1 MLRSGAIRGRAREKG
16 RQETAAAPRPVPSRA
31 TSSQLPGAAA
41 MAAQLRAEAAA
52 PAARLGPK
60 VRPVSCTLLTFFLLA
75 ACSIHETEQ
84 KGYCEN
90 IITKKHL
97 DKLQELIDSQ
107 MLMSCHVSFEFI
119 DEQQLGD
126 PICFVKAAFPRLED
140 ILDKMKFKKNSDNF
154 NKTKD
159 VQNMYKKIDE
169 NEVPCID
176 DQDDHERELSQA
188 CSKEFF
194 MPPEKMLQLVKNF
207 FHQVMVLLDK
217 NVDFKRDC
225 SKTYQKCSATKKE
238 VPSPGVVTD
247 RDCNCPSPSPP
258 REGLPASSHPALASK
273 PFPSTVPRLGSKE
286 AAAST
291 HLAHSRPGAMQSPV
305 KLDSST
311 KPRVSRS
318 THRGLVALE
327 MQGVWAGISASVSSP
342 TAELELA
349 SASQGLGSGSIRTE
363 PLLDL
368 TEPPSQEPRSTE
380 DIFTS
385 PSSLPASGEETL
397 RRKEIHRTRTE
408 AEQIQAWPTGLRLFL
423 RTTGSADS
431 SPGVKQTQPRAG
443 EDVTQVVWA
452 FSAAEPS
459 THLIDPRSA
468 DAVSSP
474 ALTSEAVEASGA
486 DPSGRFVTPLHSEL
500 WPIPSVGSKEP
511 ISVVQHRFSRMSA
524 TTDRPPAPETPP
536 GGSPRHPAGQGKAP
550 DVQRTTELRGK
561 RTGGLPRFRELDDS
575 LAGPIPD
582 LNILPPNTDQRRKEA
597 QPKETQREV
606 MSYVLVAVLATVAIL
621 LAVGGLLFYKHRSRT
636 AERSG
641 GASGAAGAGRAMS
654 WAFPVPGRAAA

>member
-238 VPSPGVVTD
+238 VPSP
-247 RDCNCPSPSPP
+247 
-258 REGLPASSHPALASK
+258 
-273 PFPSTVPRLGSKE
+273 
-286 AAAST
+286 
-291 HLAHSRPGAMQSPV
+291 
-305 KLDSST
+305 
-311 KPRVSRS
+311 
-318 THRGLVALE
+318 
-327 MQGVWAGISASVSSP
+327 
-342 TAELELA
+342 
-349 SASQGLGSGSIRTE
+349 
-363 PLLDL
+363 
-368 TEPPSQEPRSTE
+368 
-380 DIFTS
+380 
-385 PSSLPASGEETL
+385 
-397 RRKEIHRTRTE
+397 
-408 AEQIQAWPTGLRLFL
+408 
-423 RTTGSADS
+423 
-431 SPGVKQTQPRAG
+431 
-443 EDVTQVVWA
+443 
-452 FSAAEPS
+452 
-459 THLIDPRSA
+459 
-468 DAVSSP
+468 
-474 ALTSEAVEASGA
+474 
-486 DPSGRFVTPLHSEL
+486 
-500 WPIPSVGSKEP
+500 
-511 ISVVQHRFSRMSA
+511 
-524 TTDRPPAPETPP
+524 
-536 GGSPRHPAGQGKAP
+536 
-550 DVQRTTELRGK
+550 
-561 RTGGLPRFRELDDS
+561 
-575 LAGPIPD
+575 
-582 LNILPPNTDQRRKEA
+582 DQRRKEA

-636 AERSG
+636 QN
-641 GASGAAGAGRAMS
+641 GRLQRRGNDLEEQE
-654 WAFPVPGRAAA
+654 GRPLKGVEEPLELRVQGEL

>member
-1 MLRSGAIRGRAREKG
+1 
-16 RQETAAAPRPVPSRA
+16 
-31 TSSQLPGAAA
+31 
-41 MAAQLRAEAAA
+41 MAAQLRAQEVEGPRAAA

-60 VRPVSCTLLTFFLLA
+60 VCPVSCTLLTFFLLA

-188 CSKEFF
+188 CSKEFS
-194 MPPEKMLQLVKNF
+194 MPPEEMLQLVKDF
-207 FHQVMVLLDK
+207 FHRVMGLLDED
-217 NVDFKRDC
+217 VDFKRDC
-225 SKTYQKCSATKKE
+225 SKTYQKCSDAPKKE
-238 VPSPGVVTD
+238 LPSPGVVTD
-247 RDCNCPSPSPP
+247 RDCNCPSPSSP
-258 REGLPASSHPALASK
+258 REGPQASPHPALATK
-273 PFPSTVPRLGSKE
+273 PFPSTVPGLGSKE

-291 HLAHSRPGAMQSPV
+291 RLAHSQPGAMQSPV
-305 KLDSST
+305 KSDSSA

-318 THRGLVALE
+318 THQALVALE
-327 MQGVWAGISASVSSP
+327 IQGVWAGISASVSSP
-342 TAELELA
+342 PADLELA
-349 SASQGLGSGSIRTE
+349 SASQGPGSVSVRTE

-368 TEPPSQEPRSTE
+368 TEPPSREPPSTK
-380 DIFTS
+380 DVFTS
-385 PSSLPASGEETL
+385 PSSLPASGGETL
-397 RRKEIHRTRTE
+397 QREEIHRTRTE
-408 AEQIQAWPTGLRLFL
+408 AEQVQAWPTGLRLFL
-423 RTTGSADS
+423 RTPGSSDS
-431 SPGVKQTQPRAG
+431 SPSAKQTQPWAG
-443 EDVTQVVWA
+443 EDVTQAIWA

-459 THLIDPRSA
+459 THLIDPSSA
-468 DAVSSP
+468 NAGSSP
-474 ALTSEAVEASGA
+474 ALTSEAAEASGA
-486 DPSGRFVTPLHSEL
+486 DPGGRLVTPLHSEL
-500 WPIPSVGSKEP
+500 RPIPSLGSEEP
-511 ISVVQHRFSRMSA
+511 ISVVQHQFSGMSA
-524 TTDRPPAPETPP
+524 TTDRPTAPETPP
-536 GGSPRHPAGQGKAP
+536 GGSPRHPAEQGKAP

-597 QPKETQREV
+597 QPKATQREV

-636 AERSG
+636 QE
-641 GASGAAGAGRAMS
+641 GRLQQRGNDLEEQEGS
-654 WAFPVPGRAAA
+654 PLNGVEEPLELQVQGEL

>member
-1 MLRSGAIRGRAREKG
+1 
-16 RQETAAAPRPVPSRA
+16 
-31 TSSQLPGAAA
+31 
-41 MAAQLRAEAAA
+41 MAAQLRAQEVEGPRAAA

-60 VRPVSCTLLTFFLLA
+60 VCPVSCTLLTFFLLA

-119 DEQQLGD
+119 DELQLGD

-188 CSKEFF
+188 CSKEFS

-207 FHQVMVLLDK
+207 FHRVMVLLSKD
-217 NVDFKRDC
+217 VDFKRDC
-225 SKTYQKCSATKKE
+225 SKTYQKCSDAPKKE
-238 VPSPGVVTD
+238 LPSPGVVTD
-247 RDCNCPSPSPP
+247 RDCNCPSPNSP
-258 REGLPASSHPALASK
+258 REGPQASPHPALATK
-273 PFPSTVPRLGSKE
+273 PFPSTVPGLGSRE

-291 HLAHSRPGAMQSPV
+291 RLAHSQPGAMQSPV
-305 KLDSST
+305 KSDSST

-318 THRGLVALE
+318 THQALVALE
-327 MQGVWAGISASVSSP
+327 IQGVWAGISASVSSP
-342 TAELELA
+342 PADLELA
-349 SASQGLGSGSIRTE
+349 SASQGPGSASVRTE

-368 TEPPSQEPRSTE
+368 TEPPSREPPSTG
-380 DIFTS
+380 DVFTS
-385 PSSLPASGEETL
+385 PSSLPASGGETL
-397 RRKEIHRTRTE
+397 QREEIHRTRTE
-408 AEQIQAWPTGLRLFL
+408 AEQVQAWPTGLRLFL
-423 RTTGSADS
+423 RKPGSPDS
-431 SPGVKQTQPRAG
+431 SPSAKPTQPWAG
-443 EDVTQVVWA
+443 EDTTQAIWA

-459 THLIDPRSA
+459 THLIDPSSA
-468 DAVSSP
+468 DAGSSP

-486 DPSGRFVTPLHSEL
+486 DPGGRLVTPLHSEL
-500 WPIPSVGSKEP
+500 WLIPSLGSEEP
-511 ISVVQHRFSRMSA
+511 LSVVQHRFSRMSA
-524 TTDRPPAPETPP
+524 TTDRPTAPETPP
-536 GGSPRHPAGQGKAP
+536 GGSPLHPAGQGKAP
-550 DVQRTTELRGK
+550 DVQRTTELQGK

-597 QPKETQREV
+597 VPKETQREV

-636 AERSG
+636 QEGRLQRRGNDLEEQEGSPLNGAEEPLELQVQG
-641 GASGAAGAGRAMS
+641 EL
-654 WAFPVPGRAAA
+654 